1 LPLGLCAHRILTF
14 HVKELFMA
22 ELKAVIFGAI
32 GVIAETSDLQ
42 RQAFNAAF
50 KQAGL
55 DWKWSAIAYQDLL
68 KTNGGE
74 ARIRAFRDADPSRA
88 SVDDKM
94 VKKLHAA
101 KEAAYVELLG
111 KAKLTPRAG
120 VKELMEACIAGDVR
134 MAWCTST
141 SEKNV
146 KAIKQALGKQ
156 LPLKELASV
165 VTIERIAAGAVK
177 PAPDA
182 YLQCLEDLA
191 LTADDVVAVED
202 TPVSIAAAKAAGI
215 VTVATPGE
223 LTANQDFAAADLVV
237 TSLSS
242 VTLESL
248 RETCVSAREPA
259 FENPT
264 PS

>member
-1 LPLGLCAHRILTF
+1 MPQQ
-14 HVKELFMA
+14 
-22 ELKAVIFGAI
+22 LKAVIFGAI
-32 GVIAETSDLQ
+32 GTISETSDIQ

-55 DWKWSAIAYQDLL
+55 DWKWSAIAYKDLL
-68 KTNGGE
+68 KTNGGQ

-94 VKKLHAA
+94 IKKLHAG
-101 KEAAYVELLG
+101 KEAAFVELLAKG
-111 KAKLTPRAG
+111 KLGPRPG
-120 VKELMEACIAGDVR
+120 VQELMDACLAADVK

-141 SEKNV
+141 SVENV

-156 LPLKELASV
+156 LPLKELAST
-165 VTIERIAAGAVK
+165 VTADRIAASK

-182 YLQCLEDLA
+182 YLQCLEDLG
-191 LTADDVVAVED
+191 LTANDVVAIED
-202 TPVSIAAAKAAGI
+202 SPVSIAAAKAAGI
-215 VTVATPGE
+215 VTIATPGE
-223 LTANQDFAAADLVV
+223 MVAGQDFAAADLVV

-248 RETCVSAREPA
+248 DELLVSAREPA
-259 FENPT
+259 FVN
-264 PS
+264 SGQS